1 MITSK
6 QRAYLRGLANPV
18 PALYQ
23 VGKEGIQTNLIN
35 TLRDALEAREL
46 IKIHALL
53 TCPYEPRELCDKLC
67 TALDAEGV
75 QVIGRKIVLY
85 KESRDN
91 KQITLPRK

>member
-6 QRAYLRGLANPV
+6 QRAYLRGLANPI

-23 VGKEGIQTNLIN
+23 VGKDGIQPNLIN

-46 IKIHALL
+46 IKIHALA
-53 TCPYEPRELCDKLC
+53 TCPYTPRELCDKLC
-67 TALDAEGV
+67 EALDAEGV
-75 QVIGRKIVLY
+75 QVIGSKVVLY

-91 KQITLPRK
+91 KQIILPR